1 MAEAG
6 QRRDL
11 GLEVTVNGPANDF
24 MDLGE
29 REWCGELR
37 PAHRVAPFFLTFEVA
52 DDVDLGFFEEAG
64 LGLGG
69 EGFFEAD
76 LDLDE
81 GVFFEADFLE
91 VVLEDAPGFSDSDL
105 AFDGDAASCRW
116 T

>member
-11 GLEVTVNGPANDF
+11 GLEVTVNGPADDF

-37 PAHRVAPFFLTFEVA
+37 PAHRVAPFFLTFDVA
-52 DDVDLGFFEEAG
+52 DDVALGFFEEAG

-76 LDLDE
+76 LDE
-81 GVFFEADFLE
+81 GASFEVDFLE

>member
-11 GLEVTVNGPANDF
+11 GLEVTVNGPADDF

-37 PAHRVAPFFLTFEVA
+37 PAHRVAPFFLTFDVA
-52 DDVDLGFFEEAG
+52 DDVALGFFEEAG
-64 LGLGG
+64 LGVGG

-76 LDLDE
+76 LDE
-81 GVFFEADFLE
+81 GAFFEADFLE

>member
-11 GLEVTVNGPANDF
+11 GLEVTVNGPADDF

-37 PAHRVAPFFLTFEVA
+37 PAHRVAPFFWTFEVA
-52 DDVDLGFFEEAG
+52 DDVALGFFEEAG

-76 LDLDE
+76 LDE
-81 GVFFEADFLE
+81 GASFEVDFLE

>member
-11 GLEVTVNGPANDF
+11 GLDVTVNGSANDF

-52 DDVDLGFFEEAG
+52 DEVALGFFEEVG

-69 EGFFEAD
+69 EGFFEAG
-76 LDLDE
+76 LDE
-81 GVFFEADFLE
+81 GAFFEAGFLE
-91 VVLEDAPGFSDSDL
+91 VVLEDAPDLSDSGF
-105 AFDGDAASCRW
+105 AFEGDAASCRW

>member
-11 GLEVTVNGPANDF
+11 GLEVTVNGPADDF

-52 DDVDLGFFEEAG
+52 DDVALGFFEEAG

-76 LDLDE
+76 LDE
-81 GVFFEADFLE
+81 GASFEVDFLE

>member
-11 GLEVTVNGPANDF
+11 GLEVAVNGPANDF

-37 PAHRVAPFFLTFEVA
+37 PAHRVAPFFLVFETT
-52 DDVDLGFFEEAG
+52 DDVALGFFEEVG
-64 LGLGG
+64 LDFGG

-76 LDLDE
+76 LDE
-81 GVFFEADFLE
+81 GAFFEAGFFEVALE
-91 VVLEDAPGFSDSDL
+91 GVAGLSDSDL
-105 AFDGDAASCRW
+105 AFDGCAASCRW